1 MNILTVIG
9 ARPQFIKAAIV
20 STAIENFNLKVQDA
34 SEKIQEIIVHTGQH
48 YDEMMSSIFFKEL
61 SLPSPHYNLNIGSS
75 RHGQQTGEMLIRLEP
90 IMLTE
95 KPDWVMV
102 YGDTNSTLAG
112 ALTAA
117 KLHFPIVHV
126 EAGLR
131 SFNRKMPE
139 EINRLMTDH
148 LAHVLFCP
156 SQESVDNLSKEGIVK
171 GVYCVGDVM
180 YDSIKVYSKLS
191 GQKSTILKRLGIKTK
206 AYGLSTIH
214 RAENTDDPTRLHS
227 ILSALDNI
235 AANEMPIIMPLHPR
249 TQKKLKEIDFVPTRI
264 HIIEPVSY
272 LDMLCLMQQA
282 NILFTDSGGMQKEAY
297 WLKVPCVTLRDETE
311 WKELVQ
317 AGCNITAGTQ
327 SADIYA
333 AYHQLI
339 GKTQFKN
346 RDIYGTGKA
355 GSEIVNVL
363 VNEAGTKKMAA
374 DGTIAADL
382 AEVGK

>member
-1 MNILTVIG
+1 M
-9 ARPQFIKAAIV
+9 
-20 STAIENFNLKVQDA
+20 
-34 SEKIQEIIVHTGQH
+34 HTGQH
-48 YDEMMSSIFFKEL
+48 YDEMMSSIFFEEL
-61 SLPSPHYNLNIGSS
+61 TLPSPHHNLNIGSS
-75 RHGQQTGEMLIRLEP
+75 RHGQQTGEMLIKLEP

-112 ALTAA
+112 ALVAA
-117 KLHFPIVHV
+117 KLHIPIVHV

-148 LAHVLFCP
+148 LANVLFCP

-180 YDSIKVYSKLS
+180 YDSIKIHSKLS
-191 GQKSTILKRLGIKTK
+191 GQTSMILKRLGIKAQ

-214 RAENTDDPTRLHS
+214 RAENTDDPTRLAS
-227 ILSALDNI
+227 ILATLDDI
-235 AANEMPIIMPLHPR
+235 AASELPIIMPLHPR
-249 TQKKLKEIDFVPTRI
+249 TQKKLQEIDFAPTGI
-264 HIIEPVSY
+264 QIIEPVSY

-282 NILFTDSGGMQKEAY
+282 GIIFTDSGGMQKEAY

-317 AGCNITAGTQ
+317 EGCNITAGTQ
-327 SADIYA
+327 SADIYG
-333 AYHQLI
+333 AYHKLI
-339 GKTQFKN
+339 GKTEFN
-346 RDIYGTGKA
+346 NTEIYGTGDA
-355 GSEIVNVL
+355 GAKIVTIL
-363 VNEAGTKKMAA
+363 KNETTFSRGDCHGFNK
-374 DGTIAADL
+374 
-382 AEVGK
+382 